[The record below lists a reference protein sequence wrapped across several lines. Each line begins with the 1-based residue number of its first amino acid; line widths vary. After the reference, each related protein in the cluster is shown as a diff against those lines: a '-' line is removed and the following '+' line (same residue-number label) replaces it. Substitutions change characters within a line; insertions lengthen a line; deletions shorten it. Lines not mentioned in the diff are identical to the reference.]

1 MFLIIF
7 AITAC
12 SFAVS
17 MLIIRYAHL
26 HRHITSN
33 HPARGPQQSHIGS
46 TPRIGGISIILGMLL
61 GMTLLCSKFNISWQT
76 GMMWLAAAAPVF
88 LAGLAEDFTNKIG
101 ARWRLLAAFT
111 SAAIGVWLM
120 NAQFAHLSIAG
131 VDQLLMISPL
141 FSIALTIF
149 AVGGVCHS
157 MNIIDGYN
165 GLVGGVSSIIL
176 VALGFISWK
185 VGDVELYVVSISAV
199 ASVVGFLFWNYP
211 RGLIFAGDGGAYL
224 LGFIIAEVSVL
235 LVSRH
240 PEVSPWFPLMLVIYP
255 VWETLFSIYRRKII
269 KGQSSALPDALHLHQ
284 ILFSRVVRWMV
295 GKQGAK
301 HLLKRNSLTTPYL
314 WGMGI
319 VTVSPALA
327 FWQNTPVLQFCCLC
341 FAVMYVWLYSRIVR
355 FKSPRWMMLR
365 SKKINT
371 GDSKGQSS

>member
-1 MFLIIF
+1 MSLIIF

-12 SFAVS
+12 SFSVS
-17 MLIIRYAHL
+17 MLIIRYARL
-26 HRHITSN
+26 HHKLTSN
-33 HPARGPQQSHIGS
+33 HPASGPQQFHIGN
-46 TPRIGGISIILGMLL
+46 TPRIGGIAIVLGMLL
-61 GMTLLCSKFNISWQT
+61 GLTLLCFKFNIPWQT
-76 GMMWLAAAAPVF
+76 GMMWIAAAAPVF
-88 LAGLAEDFTNKIG
+88 LAGLVEDLTNKVG
-101 ARWRLLAAFT
+101 ARWRLLAAFI
-111 SAAIGVWLM
+111 SAALGVWVM
-120 NAQFAHLSIAG
+120 NGQFVRLGIAG
-131 VDQLLMISPL
+131 VDQLLMISPAI
-141 FSIALTIF
+141 SIALTVF

-185 VGDVELYVVSISAV
+185 VADVELYIVCIAAV
-199 ASVVGFLFWNYP
+199 AAIVGFLFWNYP
-211 RGLIFAGDGGAYL
+211 RGLIFAGDSGAYL

-240 PEVSPWFPLMLVIYP
+240 PQVSPWFPLMLVIYP
-255 VWETLFSIYRRKII
+255 VWETIFSIYRRKII
-269 KGQSSALPDALHLHQ
+269 KGQSSARPDALHLHQ

-301 HLLKRNSLTTPYL
+301 HLLKRNSMTTPYL

-319 VTVSPALA
+319 LTVCPALA

-365 SKKINT
+365 SKGVNN
-371 GDSKGQSS
+371 GDSKG

>member
-1 MFLIIF
+1 MFLIIV

-12 SFAVS
+12 SFVVS
-17 MLIIRYAHL
+17 MLIIRYAYL
-26 HRHITSN
+26 HKHVTSN
-33 HPARGPQQSHIGS
+33 HPANGPQQSHIGI
-46 TPRIGGISIILGMLL
+46 TPRIGGIPLILGVSLGVPLLNLKFGIPWQSAML
-61 GMTLLCSKFNISWQT
+61 
-76 GMMWLAAAAPVF
+76 WLAAAAPVF
-88 LAGLAEDFTNKIG
+88 LAGLAEDFTNRIG
-101 ARWRLLAAFT
+101 PRWRLLAAFI
-111 SAAIGVWLM
+111 SAAMGVWALH
-120 NAQFAHLSIAG
+120 AQFVRLDIAG
-131 VDQLLMISPL
+131 VDQLLKISPL

-176 VALGFISWK
+176 IALGYTSWK
-185 VGDVELYVVSISAV
+185 VGDVELYIVCIAAV
-199 ASVVGFLFWNYP
+199 AAVAGFLFWNYP

-235 LVSRH
+235 LVARH

-255 VWETLFSIYRRKII
+255 VWETIFSIYRRKIV
-269 KGQSSALPDALHLHQ
+269 KGHSSALPDALHLHQ

-295 GKQGAK
+295 GKQEAK

-319 VTVSPALA
+319 VTVCPALI

-355 FKSPRWMMLR
+355 FKSPRWMVLR
-365 SKKINT
+365 SK
-371 GDSKGQSS
+371 

>member
-1 MFLIIF
+1 
-7 AITAC
+7 
-12 SFAVS
+12 

-26 HRHITSN
+26 HHHVTNN
-33 HPARGPQQSHIGS
+33 HPANGPQQFHLGS
-46 TPRIGGISIILGMLL
+46 TPRIGGIPIALAILL
-61 GMTLLCSKFNISWQT
+61 GMPILCSKFSIPWQN
-76 GMMWLAAAAPVF
+76 GMIWPVAAAPVF

-101 ARWRLLAAFT
+101 ARWRLLAAFI
-111 SAAIGVWLM
+111 SAAIGVWVM
-120 NAQFAHLSIAG
+120 NAQFVRLGIAG
-131 VDQLLMISPL
+131 IDQLLMLSPL

-176 VALGFISWK
+176 IALGFISWK
-185 VGDVELYVVSISAV
+185 VGDVELYIICIGAV
-199 ASVVGFLFWNYP
+199 AAVVGFLFWNYP

-235 LVSRH
+235 LVTRH
-240 PEVSPWFPLMLVIYP
+240 SEVSPWFPLMLVIYP
-255 VWETLFSIYRRKII
+255 VWETIFSIYRRKII
-269 KGQSSALPDALHLHQ
+269 KGRSSAIPDALHLHQ

-295 GKQGAK
+295 GKQEAK

-319 VTVSPALA
+319 VTVCPALA

-355 FKSPRWMMLR
+355 FKSPRWMLLR
-365 SKKINT
+365 SKGVINR
-371 GDSKGQSS
+371 DSNPDK

>member
-1 MFLIIF
+1 MFLTIF

-12 SFAVS
+12 SFSVS

-26 HRHITSN
+26 HRNVTSH
-33 HPARGPQQSHIGS
+33 HPASGPQQFHIGS
-46 TPRIGGISIILGMLL
+46 TPRIGGIAIILGMLL
-61 GMTLLCSKFNISWQT
+61 GLILLCYKFSIPWQT
-76 GMMWLAAAAPVF
+76 GMMWIAAAAPVF
-88 LAGLAEDFTNKIG
+88 LAGLVEDLTNKVG
-101 ARWRLLAAFT
+101 ARWRLLAAFI
-111 SAAIGVWLM
+111 SAAIGVWAM
-120 NAQFAHLSIAG
+120 NGQFVRLAIPGL
-131 VDQLLMISPL
+131 DQLLMVSPA

-176 VALGFISWK
+176 VALGYLSWK
-185 VGDVELYVVSISAV
+185 VGDVELYIVCIAAV
-199 ASVVGFLFWNYP
+199 AAVLGFLFWNYP
-211 RGLIFAGDGGAYL
+211 RGLIFAGDSGAYL

-240 PEVSPWFPLMLVIYP
+240 PQVSPWFPLMLVIYP
-255 VWETLFSIYRRKII
+255 VWETIFSIYRRKII

-319 VTVSPALA
+319 LTVCPALA

-341 FAVMYVWLYSRIVR
+341 FAFMYVWLYSRIVR

-365 SKKINT
+365 SKGVNN
-371 GDSKGQSS
+371 GDSKG

>member
-1 MFLIIF
+1 MSLIIF

-26 HRHITSN
+26 HNRVTNN
-33 HPARGPQQSHIGS
+33 HPANGPQQSHVGS
-46 TPRIGGISIILGMLL
+46 TPRIGGVPLALGILL
-61 GMTLLCSKFNISWQT
+61 GVALLSPKFNIPWQT
-76 GMMWLAAAAPVF
+76 EVLWLAAAAPVF
-88 LAGLAEDFTNKIG
+88 LAGLAEDLTNKIG
-101 ARWRLLAAFT
+101 ANWRLLAAFV
-111 SAAIGVWLM
+111 SAGIGVWLM
-120 NAQFAHLSIAG
+120 HARFVRLGIAG
-131 VDQLLMISPL
+131 IDQLLLISPL
-141 FSIALTIF
+141 FAIALTIF

-185 VGDVELYVVSISAV
+185 VGDAELYIVCIAAV
-199 ASVVGFLFWNYP
+199 AAIAGFLFWNYP

-255 VWETLFSIYRRKII
+255 VWETIFSIYRRKII

-284 ILFSRVVRWMV
+284 ILFSRIVRWMV
-295 GKQGAK
+295 GKQEAK

-319 VTVSPALA
+319 VTVCPALA
-327 FWQNTPVLQFCCLC
+327 FWHNTLVLQCGCLC
-341 FAVMYVWLYSRIVR
+341 FAVLYVWLYSRIVH

-365 SKKINT
+365 NR
-371 GDSKGQSS
+371 GANHE